1 MMSFEPL
8 HRDKK
13 HKYINGQWTWNEE
26 KGKLKFHPHEHV
38 TKRNSYLL
46 PLIDVGLNF
55 ADYINEDQELE
66 EIFCKVFQRPK
77 LYYDSEVITIQDIK
91 NLVLFTIRSGSTKEL
106 VDFVHTDI
114 CDKFLSNL
122 IIYID
127 YFLLVV
133 EYLLIRRDEI
143 LLDGKIRDTYS
154 LQVERF
160 LSKLLSDRRALIARE
175 YEMVK
180 YLLIIENPPSLI
192 F

>member
-1 MMSFEPL
+1 MSLEPL
-8 HRDKK
+8 DGDKK
-13 HKYINGQWTWNEE
+13 HKYTNGQWTWNKE

-55 ADYINEDQELE
+55 ADYINEPEQQ
-66 EIFCKVFQRPK
+66 IFSKVFQRPK

-91 NLVLFTIRSGSTKEL
+91 NLVLFTIRSGSTKKL

-114 CDKFLSNL
+114 CDRFLNNL

-143 LLDGKIRDTYS
+143 LDGKMRDTYS

-180 YLLIIENPPSLI
+180 YLFNLYHDIDCP
-192 F
+192 

>member
-1 MMSFEPL
+1 MSFEPL

-13 HKYINGQWTWNEE
+13 HKYTNGQWTWDEE
-26 KGKLKFHPHEHV
+26 NGKLKFHPHEHV

-55 ADYINEDQELE
+55 TDYINEEQE

-77 LYYDSEVITIQDIK
+77 FYYDSEVITIQDIK
-91 NLVLFTIRSGSTKEL
+91 NLVLFTISSGSTKKL
-106 VDFVHTDI
+106 VHFVHKDI
-114 CDKFLSNL
+114 FDRFLNNL

-143 LLDGKIRDTYS
+143 LDGKIRDTYS
-154 LQVERF
+154 LEVERF

-180 YLLIIENPPSLI
+180 Y
-192 F
+192 